1 MIIEKFIVKNSTI
14 LITQSVSTLQD
25 LRDQVSAAPDPDNI
39 AAYSELVRAS
49 STAIEN
55 LNKAC
60 PNHLGDWYFTGNY
73 PTSGG
78 NKVANRSFMNYV
90 DGIKRRAY

>member
-1 MIIEKFIVKNSTI
+1 MSDDLRGSDLIFKILLCGDSGVGKTTI
-14 LITQSVSTLQD
+14 LSRVT
-25 LRDQVSAAPDPDNI
+25 NEFK
-39 AAYSELVRAS
+39 SEFKVIYQ
-49 STAIEN
+49 TIEN

-90 DGIKRRAY
+90 DGINGRAY

>member
-1 MIIEKFIVKNSTI
+1 M
-14 LITQSVSTLQD
+14 
-25 LRDQVSAAPDPDNI
+25 
-39 AAYSELVRAS
+39 YSEILYEVNYFLFI
-49 STAIEN
+49 TYNVQNNTTIEN

-90 DGIKRRAY
+90 DGIKGRAY